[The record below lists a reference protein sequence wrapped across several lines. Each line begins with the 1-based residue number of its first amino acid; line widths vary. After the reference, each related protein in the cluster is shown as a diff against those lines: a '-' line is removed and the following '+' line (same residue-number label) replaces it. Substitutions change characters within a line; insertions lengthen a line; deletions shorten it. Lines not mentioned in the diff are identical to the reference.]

1 VFTATGDCHG
11 TWDETRLYQLLS
23 NLVENAIRHGAAA
36 KPVKVEAVGKPDEV
50 QVAVHNDGD
59 PILQSEIR
67 RIFEPMKQAED
78 TPKRTEGLGLGLY
91 IARAIAT
98 AHHGAIDVESTKE
111 TGTTF
116 TVRLPHHPRAAVAE
130 RRRVQTGRRLSD
142 GHLPA

>member
-1 VFTATGDCHG
+1 MPRVCALPH
-11 TWDETRLYQLLS
+11 
-23 NLVENAIRHGAAA
+23 ENAIRHGATE
-36 KPVKVEAVGKPDEV
+36 KPVKVEAVGKADEV
-50 QVAVHNDGD
+50 QIAVHNDGD

-78 TPKRTEGLGLGLY
+78 GPKRAEGLGLGLY

-116 TVRLPHHPRAAVAE
+116 TGRLPHHPRACVAE
-130 RRRVQTGRRLSD
+130 RRRVETGRRVTDALRA
-142 GHLPA
+142 GFP